1 MSTYYIAGFPISD
14 ELYHH
19 GIKGQKWG
27 IRRYQNED
35 GTLTP
40 AGKKRYGKDLG
51 EYSNN
56 HGVIRKWATGEYIGL
71 LGSKAIGD
79 RREERLKNKI
89 NKNKAEG
96 KDTTKLQSKYDVQK
110 ERNIARDKYN
120 STASTGKLA
129 VQKLLLG
136 EFMADSYRSARGRG
150 KEVGEAAVGSMIG
163 IVTGVPVTSLIYDV
177 YSTRT
182 DLQNRKNNKR

>member
-1 MSTYYIAGFPISD
+1 MNTYYITGFPISD

-40 AGKKRYGKDLG
+40 AGRGRYGKGLG

-56 HGVIRKWATGEYIGL
+56 HGIIRKWATGEYIGL

-96 KDTTKLQSKYDVQK
+96 KDTTKLQSKYETQK

-120 STASTGKLA
+120 STASTGKLVA
-129 VQKLLLG
+129 QRLLLG

-150 KEVGEAAVGSMIG
+150 KEIGEAAVGPIVG
-163 IVTGVPVTSLIYDV
+163 IATGIPITSLMYDIYD
-177 YSTRT
+177 TRSNI
-182 DLQNRKNNKR
+182 QQRKNGKR